1 MRNINIYSNV
11 VDDENDEDD
20 DYEPPPKNQC
30 KDSPQIIP
38 LPSLHLVEAIHL
50 VSFAKP
56 ENLDFKLYQQKSDTR
71 SSFQQDICYYQEPD
85 VVIYT

>member
-56 ENLDFKLYQQKSDTR
+56 ENLDFKLYQQKSDRTSVIIR
-71 SSFQQDICYYQEPD
+71 SQMLSF
-85 VVIYT
+85 TLK